1 MTSCSFTIYEGKQHK
16 CTWFEFE
23 SAINLLLFLFSCN
36 DHISSETFNCWNILP
51 LFHFTDRILVA
62 GSGRW
67 MSKVSGLEY
76 HQTPDKSKKIS
87 NMRKS
92 SFYSLYN
99 NVLSY
104 VVILIYIKMILYN
117 IIYPR
122 IFQLNYY
129 FLKYEKCKLPTPE
142 AQNFWQPCDA
152 ILWKSRYYI
161 EVGDSHQLGNV
172 IIIWWWCE
180 IK

>member
-1 MTSCSFTIYEGKQHK
+1 MHLVWIWKCNKSTTI
-16 CTWFEFE
+16 
-23 SAINLLLFLFSCN
+23 FLSCN

-122 IFQLNYY
+122 IFQLNY
-129 FLKYEKCKLPTPE
+129 FFF
-142 AQNFWQPCDA
+142 FWSMRNANCPRQRHKIFDNRA
-152 ILWKSRYYI
+152 M
-161 EVGDSHQLGNV
+161 QFFGNQD
-172 IIIWWWCE
+172 IT
-180 IK
+180 